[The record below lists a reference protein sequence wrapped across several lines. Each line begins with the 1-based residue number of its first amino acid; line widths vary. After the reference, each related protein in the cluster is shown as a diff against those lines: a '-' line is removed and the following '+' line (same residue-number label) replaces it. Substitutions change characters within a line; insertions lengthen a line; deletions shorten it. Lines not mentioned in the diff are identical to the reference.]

1 MEAAFKR
8 RVKRLAAWAAG
19 LCLVACGAI
28 PVMAEKPGATI
39 VAQAADGRIV
49 EGELLSVGNGEIEIL
64 VKPDAVKVRL
74 RLDELEAL
82 RYEGKS
88 RILPG
93 LGIGLLAGGIL
104 GGMLGLLDDGGDS
117 GWIIFSQGETAAMSA
132 VLVGGA
138 GGLIGGVVG
147 ALRGRERLIRLRPV
161 PPGGTLKIE
170 ARLAKH
176 ARFGYRR
183 DVGAE

>member
-1 MEAAFKR
+1 MMLASKR
-8 RVKRLAAWAAG
+8 KGMGLAAWAAG

-28 PVMAEKPGATI
+28 VVKAEKPGAMI
-39 VAQAADGRIV
+39 VAHALDGRIV
-49 EGELLSVGNGEIEIL
+49 EGELLSVGNGEIEVL
-64 VKPDAVKVRL
+64 ARTDAAKVRL

-104 GGMLGLLDDGGDS
+104 GGAVGLIDSGGDS
-117 GWIIFSQGETAAMSA
+117 GRFIFSKGETAAMSA

-138 GGLIGGVVG
+138 GGLVGGVVG
-147 ALRGRERLIRLRPV
+147 ALRGRERSIRLRPA
-161 PPGGTLKIE
+161 PPGGTLRIE

-176 ARFGYRR
+176 SRFGYRR
-183 DVGAE
+183 KEDSE

>member
-1 MEAAFKR
+1 
-8 RVKRLAAWAAG
+8 
-19 LCLVACGAI
+19 
-28 PVMAEKPGATI
+28 MAEKPGATI

-64 VKPDAVKVRL
+64 AKPDAVKVRL

-117 GWIIFSQGETAAMSA
+117 GWIIFSQWETAAMSA

-147 ALRGRERLIRLRPV
+147 ALRGRGRSIRLRPA
-161 PPGGTLKIE
+161 PPGGTFRIE

-176 ARFGYRR
+176 ARFGRR
-183 DVGAE
+183 RSQAVE